1 MNDVST
7 KKIMIVDP
15 SDYAGTIAQLLKGY
29 NLEIF
34 KTAYDAILAL
44 NSKKY
49 DLVISEVTLPG
60 DNSFELYYYIH
71 KNLPYLP
78 VIMITDDDI
87 DSLFH
92 EIMQNGIGNVLKK
105 PVTPKEFANLVSKLL
120 GLSPVFGLKN
130 YLNGITT
137 FKKIRITNSEQI
149 NPTIRKMTSIISEWG
164 FHIQNMMMMHLIL
177 NEIIINS
184 LYHAHGFTKQKLKRL
199 PVTLNEGDF
208 VDIYFGNNGEEY
220 ALSVTDYKGTLTSQ
234 IILSSIHNVINQ
246 RRIIEQ
252 AAISGDIA
260 GLQLS
265 ESGRGIEL
273 VRKLAKEYYFI
284 IEKGKRTETILVFD
298 STHEYEQD
306 SSASLKI
313 IEIE

>member
-1 MNDVST
+1 MTSSN

-15 SDYAGTIAQLLKGY
+15 SEYAATIAQLLEGY
-29 NLEIF
+29 KLDF
-34 KTAYDAILAL
+34 FQTAYDAILAL
-44 NSKKY
+44 NSNRY

-78 VIMITDDDI
+78 VIMITEDDI

-92 EIMQNGIGNVLKK
+92 EILQNGIGNVLNK
-105 PVTPKEFANLVSKLL
+105 PVQPKEFGNLVNKLL

-130 YLNGITT
+130 YINNMTEH
-137 FKKIRITNSEQI
+137 KKIRLTNSEQI
-149 NPTIRKMTSIISEWG
+149 NPTIRKMTNIITEWG
-164 FHIQNMMMMHLIL
+164 FNIQNMMMMHLIL

-199 PVTLNEGDF
+199 PVTLSEGDF
-208 VDIYFGNNGEEY
+208 VDIHFGYNSDEY
-220 ALSVTDYKGTLTSQ
+220 ALSVTDYKGTLSSQ
-234 IILSSIHNVINQ
+234 IILSSIYNVINQ
-246 RRIIEQ
+246 RRIIEE
-252 AAISGDIA
+252 AAVTGDVSS
-260 GLQLS
+260 LQLS

-284 IEKGKRTETILVFD
+284 IEKGKRTETILMFD
-298 STHEYEQD
+298 STHEYEQE
-306 SSASLKI
+306 SSAAIKI

>member
-1 MNDVST
+1 MDKPQKN
-7 KKIMIVDP
+7 IMIVDP
-15 SDYAGTIAQLLKGY
+15 SEYAQTIAGQLSEY
-29 NLEIF
+29 RPVIF

-44 NSKKY
+44 NSKRF

-92 EIMQNGIGNVLKK
+92 EILQNGIGNVLKK
-105 PVTPKEFANLVSKLL
+105 PVSAKEFSNLVNKLL
-120 GLSPVFGLKN
+120 GLSPVFGIRN
-130 YLNGITT
+130 YLNGINTL
-137 FKKIRITNSEQI
+137 KKIRINNSEQI
-149 NPTIRKMTSIISEWG
+149 NPTIRKMTGIIKDWG
-164 FHIQNMMMMHLIL
+164 FMIQNMMLMHLIL
-177 NEIIINS
+177 NEIMINS
-184 LYHAHGFTKQKLKRL
+184 LYHAHGFTRQKLKRL
-199 PVTLNEGDF
+199 PVTLKEGDF
-208 VDIYFGNNGEEY
+208 IDIYFGNNGEEY
-220 ALSVTDYKGTLTSQ
+220 ALSVTDYKGTLSSQ
-234 IILSSIHNVINQ
+234 IILSSIYNVINQ

-252 AAISGDIA
+252 AAVSGDVS

-284 IEKGKRTETILVFD
+284 IEKGKRTETILIFD
-298 STHEYEQD
+298 NSHEYEQE
-306 SSASLKI
+306 SSASVKI